1 MEMPFFCLD
10 TRELRKKREK
20 GYRDMD
26 DDCFDSPVDDSP
38 CDAAA
43 DRGCF
48 EMVLGALAILGA
60 LVYVIYST
68 KIWGWL
74 WD

>member
-1 MEMPFFCLD
+1 
-10 TRELRKKREK
+10 
-20 GYRDMD
+20 MD

-43 DRGCF
+43 DRECF
-48 EMVLGALAILGA
+48 EMVIGALAILGA

-74 WD
+74 RD

>member
-1 MEMPFFCLD
+1 MF
-10 TRELRKKREK
+10 
-20 GYRDMD
+20 Y
-26 DDCFDSPVDDSP
+26 DDSP
-38 CDAAA
+38 CDAAT

-48 EMVLGALAILGA
+48 EIVLVALAILGA

-74 WD
+74 WN